1 MQGTIVNIA
10 DIIQTGQQVGAVRHY
25 RLEAAEEPDIF
36 TVITIETVER
46 IQGRKRWPLGKI
58 GAQQGDVYFA
68 RLAQV
73 PQRAQRVLV
82 NDGQL
87 VPGHTQGS
95 RHCVNPTEVRL
106 WGLPQATALQGP
118 IIEAPGAF
126 TVTHPEHGHLTFP
139 GGVYAVTY
147 QREYAQELRRIA
159 D

>member
-1 MQGTIVNIA
+1 MSEIVAIA
-10 DIIQTGQQVGAVRHY
+10 EIIQTGQQVSAVRHY
-25 RLEAAEEPDIF
+25 RLEATEEPDIF
-36 TVITIETVER
+36 TVVAIETIDR

-58 GAQQGDVYFA
+58 GAQQGDVYFT

-73 PQRAQRVLV
+73 PKHAHRWLM

-106 WGLPQATALQGP
+106 WSLPQATVLQGP

-139 GGVYAVTY
+139 SGVYAVTY